1 MNIKKY
7 PEIQKAVKQYKELV
21 KEMEKL
27 YSKIEA
33 LDRKGLEDKKLSKQF
48 DDLRAETIRY
58 KTKLLPEIAFKN
70 LSKTKPVIINKSTKQ
85 TYKWDD
91 LFNCSLTDLLK
102 DGKKCMILTGITLE
116 IGQFDIK

>member
-1 MNIKKY
+1 M
-7 PEIQKAVKQYKELV
+7 EI
-21 KEMEKL
+21 
-27 YSKIEA
+27 
-33 LDRKGLEDKKLSKQF
+33 
-48 DDLRAETIRY
+48 
-58 KTKLLPEIAFKN
+58 
-70 LSKTKPVIINKSTKQ
+70 SKTKPVIINKSTKQ